1 MFSIFGI
8 INQYPSTMK
17 NTGLFIRVFIIL
29 TFFSVGIT
37 VQNSIAQPVVGL
49 DNWFNR
55 EVNAKTG
62 KPFHYLWTDTEW
74 SGYSRWGEIF
84 KSRGAEITTVEKP
97 LASVL
102 SGIDVYIIVD
112 PDTTTESKSPNY
124 FMPDDIKAIKKWV
137 KKGGVLAILAND
149 APNCEFTHLNR
160 LMKNFGMTFN
170 HVTLH
175 PVKGTEWEMGAS
187 KDFTDHPLFKG
198 VSKIYIKEVSDINLS
213 GKARSVL
220 TENNKVLIAENKFGK
235 GYVFAIG
242 DPWIYNEYIDH
253 DRITPGFDNRKA
265 ADNLTDMLLKY
276 TGKPVTTPDLPKEKT
291 LEAIVLSNKYFMEK
305 WPDVGKTIITERERP
320 SNIWTRGTYYEG
332 LIALYRLKSD
342 PVYLNYAVSWGEF
355 HKWGLRNG
363 IKTRNGDDQCCG
375 QTYIDLYLM
384 DPAKQERIKDIKAC
398 IDNMVATDKIDDW
411 SWIDAIHMSMPVFA
425 RLGSIYKD
433 NRYFDRMFGMY
444 MFTKT
449 KHGDN
454 GLYST
459 VDHLWWRD
467 KDFDPP
473 YIEPN
478 GEDCY
483 WSRGNGWVLAALV
496 RTLEFLPDDSPYRKE
511 YITTLREMVD
521 ALVACQREDGFWNV
535 SLLDPSNFGGRELT
549 GTSLFVYG
557 MTWGIN
563 NGILDRGRYL
573 PVVQK
578 AWKALVTDCVHPNGF
593 LGWVQGTGKEP
604 KDSQPV
610 GFDNVPNFEDF
621 GLGCFLLAG
630 SEIYKLR

>member
-265 ADNLTDMLLKY
+265 ADNLTGLLLKY

-291 LEAIVLSNKYFMEK
+291 LEAMVLTNKYFMEK

-342 PVYLNYAVSWGEF
+342 PVYLKYTVSWGEF
-355 HKWGLRNG
+355 HK
-363 IKTRNGDDQCCG
+363 
-375 QTYIDLYLM
+375 
-384 DPAKQERIKDIKAC
+384 
-398 IDNMVATDKIDDW
+398 
-411 SWIDAIHMSMPVFA
+411 
-425 RLGSIYKD
+425 
-433 NRYFDRMFGMY
+433 
-444 MFTKT
+444 
-449 KHGDN
+449 
-454 GLYST
+454 
-459 VDHLWWRD
+459 
-467 KDFDPP
+467 
-473 YIEPN
+473 
-478 GEDCY
+478 
-483 WSRGNGWVLAALV
+483 
-496 RTLEFLPDDSPYRKE
+496 
-511 YITTLREMVD
+511 
-521 ALVACQREDGFWNV
+521 
-535 SLLDPSNFGGRELT
+535 
-549 GTSLFVYG
+549 
-557 MTWGIN
+557 
-563 NGILDRGRYL
+563 
-573 PVVQK
+573 
-578 AWKALVTDCVHPNGF
+578 
-593 LGWVQGTGKEP
+593 
-604 KDSQPV
+604 
-610 GFDNVPNFEDF
+610 
-621 GLGCFLLAG
+621 
-630 SEIYKLR
+630 

>member
-1 MFSIFGI
+1 MFPIFGI
-8 INQYPSTMK
+8 RNQYTLIMK
-17 NTGLFIRVFIIL
+17 NRGLLNQAVIL
-29 TFFSVGIT
+29 TFLAFGFT
-37 VQNSIAQPVVGL
+37 MQNSFAQPVVGL

-55 EVNAKTG
+55 ETNAKTG
-62 KPFHYLWTDTEW
+62 QPFHYLWSDTEW

-84 KSRGAEITTVEKP
+84 KSRGAKLTTIEKP

-102 SGIDVYIIVD
+102 SGIDIYIIVD

-124 FMPDDIKAIKKWV
+124 IMPDDIKAIKQWV

-187 KDFTDHPLFKG
+187 KNFIDHPLFKG
-198 VSKIYIKEVSDINLS
+198 VSKIYIKEVSDISLS
-213 GKARSVL
+213 GKAKAVL
-220 TENNKVLIAENKFGK
+220 TENNKVLIAENKYGK

-253 DRITPGFDNRKA
+253 DRITPGFDNRIA
-265 ADNLTDMLLKY
+265 AENLTYMLLQF
-276 TGKPVTTPDLPKEKT
+276 TGKPITDPAVPMEKSMSAMI
-291 LEAIVLSNKYFMEK
+291 LANKYFMEK
-305 WPDVGKTIITERERP
+305 WPDTGKTITTDRERP

-332 LIALYRLKSD
+332 LMALYKLKPD
-342 PVYLNYAVSWGEF
+342 PAYLNYMVSWGEF

-363 IKTRNGDDQCCG
+363 IRTRNGDDQCCG
-375 QTYIDLYLM
+375 QTYIDLYLI
-384 DPAKQERIKDIKAC
+384 DPSKAERIKDIKEC
-398 IDNMVATDKIDDW
+398 IDNMIATDKIDDW

-425 RLGSIYKD
+425 RLGSVYKD
-433 NRYFDRMFGMY
+433 NRYFDRMYEMY

-449 KHGDN
+449 KHGDK

-473 YIEPN
+473 YAEPN
-478 GEDCY
+478 GKGCY
-483 WSRGNGWVLAALV
+483 WSRGNGWVIAALV
-496 RTLEFLPDDSPYRKE
+496 RTLEFLPADSPYRKE
-511 YITTLREMVD
+511 YITTYKEMTD

-535 SLLDPSNFGGRELT
+535 SLLDPTNFGGKELT

-557 MTWGIN
+557 LTWGIN
-563 NGILDRGRYL
+563 NGLLDKGRYL

-578 AWKALVTDCVHPNGF
+578 AWKGLVENCVHPNGF
-593 LGWVQGTGKEP
+593 LGYVQGTGKEP

-610 GFDNVPNFEDF
+610 GYDNVPNFEDF

-630 SEIYKLR
+630 SEVYKIK

>member
-1 MFSIFGI
+1 
-8 INQYPSTMK
+8 MK
-17 NTGLFIRVFIIL
+17 NIRLFSRVFLIL
-29 TFFSVGIT
+29 TFLLSGFT
-37 VQNSIAQPVVGL
+37 LQNSFTQPVVGL

-55 EVNAKTG
+55 ETNAKTG
-62 KPFHYLWTDTEW
+62 LPFHYLWTDTEW

-84 KSRGAEITTVEKP
+84 KSRGAQITSIEKP
-97 LASVL
+97 LATVL
-102 SGIDVYIIVD
+102 AGIDVYIIVD

-124 FMPDDIKAIKKWV
+124 IMPDDIKAIRKWV

-149 APNCEFTHLNR
+149 APNCEFTHLNQ

-187 KDFTDHPLFKG
+187 KNFIDHPLFRG

-213 GKARSVL
+213 GKAKEVL
-220 TENNKVLIAENKFGK
+220 EENGKVLIAENRFGK

-253 DRITPGFDNRKA
+253 DRITPDFDNRKA
-265 ADNLTDMLLKY
+265 ADNLTDLLLKY
-276 TGKPVTTPDLPKEKT
+276 TGKPVTDPSVPKDKT
-291 LEAIVLSNKYFMEK
+291 LSEMVLANKYFMEK
-305 WPDVGKTIITERERP
+305 WPNVGKTIITDRERP

-332 LIALYRLKSD
+332 LMALYKMKPD
-342 PVYLNYAVSWGEF
+342 PGYLNYALSWGEF

-384 DPAKQERIKDIKAC
+384 DQSKVERIRDIKAC
-398 IDNMVATDKIDDW
+398 IDNMIATDKTDDW

-425 RLGSIYKD
+425 RLGSVYKD
-433 NRYFDRMFGMY
+433 SRYFDRMFGMY

-459 VDHLWWRD
+459 TDHLWWRD

-473 YIEPN
+473 YVEPN
-478 GEDCY
+478 GKSCY

-496 RTLEFLPDDSPYRKE
+496 RTLEFLPEDSPYRKE
-511 YITTLREMVD
+511 YITTYKEMVD

-535 SLLDPSNFGGRELT
+535 SLLDPTHFGGKELT

-557 MTWGIN
+557 ITWGIN
-563 NGILDRGRYL
+563 NGILDAGRYL

-578 AWKALVTDCVHPNGF
+578 AWKGLVNDCVHPNGF
-593 LGWVQGTGKEP
+593 LGYVQGTGKEP

-610 GFDNVPNFEDF
+610 GYDNVPNFEDF

-630 SEIYKLR
+630 SEMYKLK